1 MKCTCS
7 FSYFSAPRPSSHLSS
22 VAMVES
28 SASLPVAPGHMPPST
43 RSLGFEE
50 ERQGAGDAGEAA
62 VLTRGRRWCPAGGE
76 GATAAG
82 RRYGHRGREER
93 RGRGWLGRGVGE
105 SWRKGRVTSE
115 AFRVVQPI
123 WRNAQVWHNHGICRS
138 LEWVGSRSFGDL
150 NTRTGSGNGTDPC
163 RSAS

>member
-28 SASLPVAPGHMPPST
+28 SAGLPVAPGHMPPST

-105 SWRKGRVTSE
+105 SWRKGRES
-115 AFRVVQPI
+115 RV
-123 WRNAQVWHNHGICRS
+123 R
-138 LEWVGSRSFGDL
+138 
-150 NTRTGSGNGTDPC
+150 
-163 RSAS
+163 RSAWSGRFGGTPRLSIIREYAVPWNGWVPVPSAI